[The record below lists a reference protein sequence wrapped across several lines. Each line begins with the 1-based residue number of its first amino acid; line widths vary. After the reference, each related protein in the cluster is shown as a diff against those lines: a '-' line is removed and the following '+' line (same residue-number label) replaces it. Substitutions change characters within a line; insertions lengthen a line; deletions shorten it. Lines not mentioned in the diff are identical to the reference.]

1 MRGENMRY
9 LSYNSGMTRFYE
21 HFQLAALAVFLLLF
35 IGRSIYLRTVRR
47 VNPLRIA
54 RGKPL
59 PEALLEGL
67 LLIALPVWLYEVLAF
82 AWPLPWHL
90 IPESLGIVM
99 FESGL
104 ARALG
109 ALLVV
114 SGLALFALALA
125 AFGDG
130 WRVGIDTERPGELV
144 NRGVFGISRNP
155 IFVFMNA
162 YAVGT
167 FLLSG
172 RLVFLIF
179 ALLSIAGLHSQV
191 RREEAFLEGAYGE
204 AYRAYR
210 TATPRYLL
218 W

>member
-1 MRGENMRY
+1 
-9 LSYNSGMTRFYE
+9 MTRFFE
-21 HFQLAALAVFLLLF
+21 NFQLVALALFLLIF
-35 IGRSIYLRTVRR
+35 IGRTVYLRTARR
-47 VNPLRIA
+47 VSPIRIA

-67 LLIALPVWLYEVLAF
+67 LVIALPVWIYEVLAF

-90 IPESLGIVM
+90 VPESLGIVM
-99 FESGL
+99 FDSGL

-114 SGLALFALALA
+114 SGLGLFALALA

-130 WRVGIDTERPGELV
+130 WRVGIDTEHSGELV
-144 NRGVFGISRNP
+144 TRGVFGISRNP

-179 ALLSIAGLHSQV
+179 ALLAVAALHSQI
-191 RREEAFLEGAYGE
+191 RREEAFLEDAYGE

>member
-1 MRGENMRY
+1 
-9 LSYNSGMTRFYE
+9 MTRFFE
-21 HFQLAALAVFLLLF
+21 NFQLVALALFLLIF
-35 IGRSIYLRTVRR
+35 IGRTVYLRTARR
-47 VNPLRIA
+47 VSPIRIA

-67 LLIALPVWLYEVLAF
+67 LVIALPVWIYEVLAF

-90 IPESLGIVM
+90 VPDSLGIVILD
-99 FESGL
+99 SGL

-109 ALLVV
+109 ALLVA

-144 NRGVFGISRNP
+144 TRGVFGISRNP

-162 YAVGT
+162 YALGT

-179 ALLSIAGLHSQV
+179 ALLAVAALHSQI
-191 RREEAFLEGAYGE
+191 RREEAFLEDAYGE

-210 TATPRYLL
+210 VATPRYLL

>member
-1 MRGENMRY
+1 M
-9 LSYNSGMTRFYE
+9 
-21 HFQLAALAVFLLLF
+21 
-35 IGRSIYLRTVRR
+35 RR
-47 VNPLRIA
+47 VSPIRIA

-67 LLIALPVWLYEVLAF
+67 LVIALPVWLYEVLAF
-82 AWPLPWHL
+82 AWPLPCHL
-90 IPESLGIVM
+90 VPESLGIVM
-99 FESGL
+99 FDSGL

-130 WRVGIDTERPGELV
+130 WRVGIDTERPGKLV
-144 NRGVFGISRNP
+144 TRGVFGISRNP

-179 ALLSIAGLHSQV
+179 ALLAVAALHAQI
-191 RREEAFLEGAYGE
+191 RREEAFLEDAYGE

-210 TATPRYLL
+210 SATPRYLV

>member
-1 MRGENMRY
+1 MRN
-9 LSYNSGMTRFYE
+9 LSYNSRIMRFFE
-21 HFQLAALAVFLLLF
+21 HFQLVSLAVFLLVF
-35 IGRSIYLRTVRR
+35 SGRSLYLRAVRR
-47 VNPLRIA
+47 VNPIRIA

-67 LLIALPVWLYEVLAF
+67 LLIALPAWLYEVLAF

-90 IPESLGIVM
+90 VPDSLGIVILD
-99 FESGL
+99 SGL
-104 ARALG
+104 ARTLG
-109 ALLVV
+109 ALLVLA
-114 SGLALFALALA
+114 GLALFVLALG

-144 NRGVFGISRNP
+144 TRGVFGISRNP

-172 RLVFLIF
+172 RLVFGIF
-179 ALLSIAGLHSQV
+179 AVLAIAALHAQI
-191 RREEAFLEGAYGE
+191 RREEAFLEEAYGD
-204 AYRAYR
+204 AYRNYR
-210 TATPRYLL
+210 AATPRYLL
-218 W
+218 R

>member
-1 MRGENMRY
+1 MRN
-9 LSYNSGMTRFYE
+9 LSYISRMARFFE
-21 HFQLAALAVFLLLF
+21 DFQLAAIAVFLLVF
-35 IGRSIYLRTVRR
+35 AGRSLHLRAVRG
-47 VNPLRIA
+47 VAPIRIA

-59 PEALLEGL
+59 PDALLEGL
-67 LLIALPVWLYEVLAF
+67 LVIALPVWIYEVLAF

-90 IPESLGIVM
+90 VPEALGIAVLD
-99 FESGL
+99 SGL

-114 SGLALFALALA
+114 SGLVLFALALA

-144 NRGVFGISRNP
+144 TRGVFGISRNP

-162 YAVGT
+162 YALGT

-172 RLVFLIF
+172 RLVFLVF
-179 ALLSIAGLHSQV
+179 ALLAAAALHAQI
-191 RREEAFLEGAYGE
+191 RREEVFLEEAYGE

-210 TATPRYLL
+210 AATPRYLL

>member
-1 MRGENMRY
+1 
-9 LSYNSGMTRFYE
+9 MTRFFE
-21 HFQLAALAVFLLLF
+21 LFQLAALAVFLLIF
-35 IGRSIYLRTVRR
+35 IGRTIYLRTVRR
-47 VNPLRIA
+47 VSPIRIA

-67 LLIALPVWLYEVLAF
+67 LVIALPVWLYEVLAF
-82 AWPLPWHL
+82 AWPLPWHHV
-90 IPESLGIVM
+90 PESLGIVM
-99 FESGL
+99 FDSGL

-114 SGLALFALALA
+114 SGLGLFALALA

-130 WRVGIDTERPGELV
+130 WRVGIDTEHSGELV
-144 NRGVFGISRNP
+144 TRGVFGISRNP

-179 ALLSIAGLHSQV
+179 ALLAVAALHSQI
-191 RREEAFLEGAYGE
+191 RREEAFLEDAYGE

>member
-1 MRGENMRY
+1 MA
-9 LSYNSGMTRFYE
+9 RFFELY
-21 HFQLAALAVFLLLF
+21 QLAALAVFLLLF
-35 IGRSIYLRTVRR
+35 IGRTIYLRTARR
-47 VNPLRIA
+47 VSPIRVA

-67 LLIALPVWLYEVLAF
+67 LAIALPVWIYEVLAF

-90 IPESLGIVM
+90 VPESLGIVM
-99 FESGL
+99 FDSGL

-109 ALLVV
+109 AVLVV
-114 SGLALFALALA
+114 SGLALFTLALA

-130 WRVGIDTERPGELV
+130 WRVGIDTEPSGELV
-144 NRGVFGISRNP
+144 TRGVFGISRNP

-162 YAVGT
+162 YALGT
-167 FLLSG
+167 FLLSR
-172 RLVFLIF
+172 RLVFPIF
-179 ALLSIAGLHSQV
+179 ALLAVAALHAQI

-210 TATPRYLL
+210 VATPRYLL

>member
-1 MRGENMRY
+1 ME
-9 LSYNSGMTRFYE
+9 RFFE
-21 HFQLAALAVFLLLF
+21 LFQLAALAVFLLLF
-35 IGRSIYLRTVRR
+35 IGRTIYLRTVRR
-47 VNPLRIA
+47 VSPIRIA

-67 LLIALPVWLYEVLAF
+67 LVIALPVWLYEVFAF
-82 AWPLPWHL
+82 AWPLPWHVV
-90 IPESLGIVM
+90 PESLGIVM
-99 FESGL
+99 FHSGP

-130 WRVGIDTERPGELV
+130 WRVGVDTERPGELV
-144 NRGVFGISRNP
+144 TRGVFGISRNP

-172 RLVFLIF
+172 RPVFLIF
-179 ALLSIAGLHSQV
+179 ALLAVAALHSQI
-191 RREEAFLEGAYGE
+191 RREEAFLEDAYGE

>member
-1 MRGENMRY
+1 MP
-9 LSYNSGMTRFYE
+9 RFFDL
-21 HFQLAALAVFLLLF
+21 FQLASLAVFALIF
-35 IGRSIYLRTVRR
+35 SGRSLQLHARR
-47 VNPLRIA
+47 GVSPIRIA

-59 PEALLEGL
+59 PDALLEGL
-67 LLIALPVWLYEVLAF
+67 LVIALPVWLYEVLAF

-90 IPESLGIVM
+90 VPESLGTAVLDS
-99 FESGL
+99 EP

-109 ALLVV
+109 ALLVGA
-114 SGLALFALALA
+114 GLALFALALA

-130 WRVGIDTERPGELV
+130 WRVGIDTDRPGELV
-144 NRGVFGISRNP
+144 TRGVFKISRNP

-162 YAVGT
+162 YALGT

-172 RLVFLIF
+172 RLVFLLF
-179 ALLSIAGLHSQV
+179 ALLAAAALHAQI
-191 RREEAFLEGAYGE
+191 RREEAFLEEAHGE

-210 TATPRYLL
+210 AATPRYLL

>member
-1 MRGENMRY
+1 
-9 LSYNSGMTRFYE
+9 MTRFFE
-21 HFQLAALAVFLLLF
+21 NFQLVALALFLLIF
-35 IGRSIYLRTVRR
+35 IGRTVYLRTARR
-47 VNPLRIA
+47 VSPIRIA

-67 LLIALPVWLYEVLAF
+67 LVIALPVWIYEVLAF

-90 IPESLGIVM
+90 VPESLGIVM
-99 FESGL
+99 FDSGL

-144 NRGVFGISRNP
+144 TRGVFGISRNP

-162 YAVGT
+162 YALGT

-179 ALLSIAGLHSQV
+179 ALLAVAALHSQI
-191 RREEAFLEGAYGE
+191 RREEAFLEDAYGE

-210 TATPRYLL
+210 VATPRYLL

>member
-1 MRGENMRY
+1 
-9 LSYNSGMTRFYE
+9 MTRFFE
-21 HFQLAALAVFLLLF
+21 GFQLASVAVFLLVF
-35 IGRSIYLRTVRR
+35 AGRSLHLRAVRG
-47 VNPLRIA
+47 VAPIRIG

-67 LLIALPVWLYEVLAF
+67 LVIALPLWIYEVVAF

-90 IPESLGIVM
+90 VPDPLGIVILD
-99 FESGL
+99 SAP

-109 ALLVV
+109 ALLVAV
-114 SGLALFALALA
+114 GLALFVLALA

-144 NRGVFGISRNP
+144 TRGVFAISRNP

-172 RLVFLIF
+172 RLVFLVF
-179 ALLSIAGLHSQV
+179 ALLSVAALHAQI
-191 RREEAFLEGAYGE
+191 RREEAFLENAYGD

-210 TATPRYLL
+210 AATPRYLL